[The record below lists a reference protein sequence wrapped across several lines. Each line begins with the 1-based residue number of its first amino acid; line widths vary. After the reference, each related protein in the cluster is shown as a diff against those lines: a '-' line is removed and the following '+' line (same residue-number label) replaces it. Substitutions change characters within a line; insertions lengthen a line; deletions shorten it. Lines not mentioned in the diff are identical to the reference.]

1 MQLRDLLPLAMGN
14 LMRARG
20 RVALTG
26 IGVAIG
32 TAALVILVA
41 LGAGMRRLSTEFTSG
56 SPLTEIHF
64 NPRADYRIVEG
75 AEIDGLASEMPPSRC
90 RYLGDGEPVVDA
102 ALRHR
107 IADLPGV
114 SWVAVYEML
123 LGTADIAY
131 AHLRGQAGIRGVT
144 PELLEQLE
152 LEAARGTLELRS
164 GEAVVGAEFA
174 ASLYDPRRNAAAQ
187 AGGALLRPAA
197 PPPDLLGELLTLT
210 LTTLGRDG
218 ELLHRTVRVRV
229 VGVLAPRGWAHDQMV
244 YLAEHD
250 VVTFNH
256 WMHGHRAGARRDPA
270 RQGYTGVV
278 VKADDLQSVVGVEEA
293 LQEMGFG
300 LYTERR
306 QLEEWASFFTGLQ
319 LFLGGIGAI
328 SLLVAAFGI
337 SNTMLMAIHERT
349 REIGLMKAI
358 GASNRAVV
366 AVFLTES
373 AGIGLV
379 GGLAGVV
386 VGGVILGAMSLG
398 GHVAIAGLPTAGVV
412 LPLWLP
418 AFAVLFACVIGTLSG
433 ALPARRAARLA
444 PLTALK
450 TE

>member
-1 MQLRDLLPLAMGN
+1 MHLHDLLPLAMGN
-14 LMRARG
+14 LKRARG

-32 TAALVILVA
+32 TAALVILVS
-41 LGAGMRRLSTEFTSG
+41 LGAGMRRLGTEFTSG

-90 RYLGDGEPVVDA
+90 GWAGDGEPFVDE
-102 ALRHR
+102 ALRRR
-107 IADLPGV
+107 IAALPGV

-123 LGTADIAY
+123 LGTADVAY
-131 AHLRGQAGIRGVT
+131 AHLRGQAGVRGVT
-144 PELLEQLE
+144 PELLGKME
-152 LEAARGTLELRS
+152 LDAAQGTLELRS

-174 ASLYDPRRNAAAQ
+174 ASLYDPRRHAATQ
-187 AGGALLRPAA
+187 AGAGLLRPVP
-197 PPPDLLGELLTLT
+197 PPPDLLGELLSLT
-210 LTTLGRDG
+210 FTTLGRDG
-218 ELLHRTVRVRV
+218 QVLQRTVRVRV
-229 VGVLAPRGWAHDQMV
+229 VGVLAPRGWAHDQML

-256 WMHGHRAGARRDPA
+256 WMHGHRAGTRRDPA

-278 VKADDLQSVVGVEEA
+278 IKVDDLQSVVGVEEA

-306 QLEEWASFFTGLQ
+306 QLEEWSSFFTALQ
-319 LFLGGIGAI
+319 VFLGGIGAI

-349 REIGLMKAI
+349 QEIGLMKAI

-373 AGIGLV
+373 AGIGLL
-379 GGLAGVV
+379 GGVAGVAVGVGV
-386 VGGVILGAMSLG
+386 VGAMGLG
-398 GHVAIAGLPTAGVV
+398 GRVSIAGLPTAGTV

-418 AFAVLFACVIGTLSG
+418 VFAVLFACGIGTLSG

-444 PLTALK
+444 PLVALK